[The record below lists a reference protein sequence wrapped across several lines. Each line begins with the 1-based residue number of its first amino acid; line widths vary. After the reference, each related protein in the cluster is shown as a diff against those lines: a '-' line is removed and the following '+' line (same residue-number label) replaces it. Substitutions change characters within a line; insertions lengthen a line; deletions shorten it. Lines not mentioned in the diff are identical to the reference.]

1 MTTVPEHQPE
11 SAPLTITVDGEQRTV
26 GTGTS
31 AADLYRE
38 DRSVVVARVNG
49 VLKDLATGLADGD
62 AVERVLI
69 SEPEGLEVLH
79 RWYLSAG
86 GDRGGEMMAGGGEA
100 TRCPQTFPDR
110 PTRPHREGRC
120 PLPRRTG
127 CGPPA
132 SC

>member
-69 SEPEGLEVLH
+69 SEPEGLEVLRH
-79 RWYLSAG
+79 SAAHV
-86 GDRGGEMMAGGGEA
+86 MAQAVQQLHEDAKLGI
-100 TRCPQTFPDR
+100 
-110 PTRPHREGRC
+110 
-120 PLPRRTG
+120 
-127 CGPPA
+127 GP
-132 SC
+132 